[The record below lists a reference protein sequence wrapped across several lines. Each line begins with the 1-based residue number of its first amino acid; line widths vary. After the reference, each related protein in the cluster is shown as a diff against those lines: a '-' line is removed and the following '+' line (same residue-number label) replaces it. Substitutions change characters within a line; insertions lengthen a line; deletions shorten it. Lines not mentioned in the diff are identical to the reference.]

1 MLTILK
7 KGSVMATIMVVDD
20 EPDIV
25 ILAEMILKRLGHK
38 VVGAESGIAAIE
50 KLKSMRPDLI
60 LLDLMMPLQDGWK
73 TIKLIRKQK
82 DLREIPIA
90 LITAGEMDMEALEK
104 EELTE
109 AVDYIKKPFNEKSLS
124 SRVSSILK
132 DLNGL
137 SAEKNKFSKSG
148 LGKKTLLEWEYAERA
163 ERLYSRILVD
173 MESELGGE
181 VADPKGFMVAL
192 KEKIEFYKK
201 KKEDIVK

>member
-104 EELTE
+104 SGLTE